1 MTMHNQ
7 ELGKRGEEIVV
18 RELVK
23 AGFEVLARNVRI
35 GRLGELDI
43 IARRE
48 EVVHVIEVKTRTSTL
63 FGEPEMAVDVRKQ
76 QVMRRVW
83 EAAWRAHGR
92 EWGIK
97 EDDEVQFDVAAVVMR
112 PERAQL
118 LWYRNI
124 EIS

>member
-1 MTMHNQ
+1 MHNQ
-7 ELGKRGEEIVV
+7 ELGKRGEDIVA
-18 RELVK
+18 RQLV
-23 AGFEVLARNVRI
+23 ASGFEVITRNVHI

-43 IARRE
+43 IARRDG
-48 EVVHVIEVKTRTSTL
+48 VVHVIEVKTRTSTL
-63 FGEPEMAVDVRKQ
+63 FGEPELAVDVRKQ

-83 EAAWRAHGR
+83 EAAWRVHGR
-92 EWGIK
+92 EWEIK